1 MVGFAAHLGSRV
13 RAVLAAR
20 AEKKTRGAPM
30 RGPLQGLMMDF
41 PLTLAPLLERAGKLF
56 GKVEIVSRRPDRTL
70 VRSTYADFCRRAR
83 KLARA
88 LTDAGL
94 GRGDRVATLMWN
106 HSVHLEAYFGGPG

>member
-1 MVGFAAHLGSRV
+1 M
-13 RAVLAAR
+13 
-20 AEKKTRGAPM
+20 RGPL

-70 VRSTYADFCRRAR
+70 VRSTYVDFSRRAR

-94 GRGDRVATLMWN
+94 GRGR
-106 HSVHLEAYFGGPG
+106 FGGRERGVAHRVRCSVKRSSSHPPAGT

>member
-13 RAVLAAR
+13 RVRPQSWRTAR
-20 AEKKTRGAPM
+20 AEKRIRGAPM
-30 RGPLQGLMMDF
+30 RGPLRGPLQGLMMDF

-70 VRSTYADFCRRAR
+70 VRSTYVDFSRRAR

-94 GRGDRVATLMWN
+94 GRGARVGPLMLN
-106 HSVHLEAYFGGPG
+106 H